1 MRTIT
6 TPVFTSGRLKGMVPI
21 MHRISVQLKEVT
33 GEMAK
38 EKQLV
43 QLKPLFA
50 DLAFETIMSTGFG
63 IEVNAWR
70 DKDNIVKKMAR
81 TYLGYEGGAMLMIKF
96 MIIFTMP
103 WMAEKMKMKMFDGK
117 AEDFFG
123 KEHALKKATFDKFL
137 CHNIV
142 KNTIISLNSPLG
154 HKLIIVL

>member
-6 TPVFTSGRLKGMVPI
+6 TPIFTSGRLKGMVPI

-43 QLKPLFA
+43 QLKPLFT
-50 DLAFETIMSTGFG
+50 DLAFEVIMSTGFG

-81 TYLGYEGGAMLMIKF
+81 TYLGMESGPMLMVKF
-96 MIIFTMP
+96 MVILIMP
-103 WMAEKMKMKMFDGK
+103 WLGEKMKLKVVDGK
-117 AEDFFG
+117 AEDFLG
-123 KEHALKKATFDKFL
+123 NGTCLEKR
-137 CHNIV
+137 
-142 KNTIISLNSPLG
+142 ISSC
-154 HKLIIVL
+154 